1 MLSHFGR
8 VWLFPI
14 PWIVVH
20 QAPLSMGF
28 FRQEECPWLGL
39 PCPPAG
45 DLLDPGIKPGSPA
58 LLADSLLSELPGK
71 PYVGHEPIM
80 PHCIFY
86 GVDQSF
92 PFQGSS
98 KGIFPTQGL
107 NPGLL
112 SLLHWPVCSLP
123 LAPSWKPLYTHYLIE
138 ILQQPYA
145 YPHFQRRK
153 WRLRKVEGTLGPH
166 DQCKGEPEFVSRKIW
181 TPKIAFFMPGLGSGG
196 NRRHGEEWK
205 RDTSF

>member
-1 MLSHFGR
+1 MYVHAKSLWSCLTLS
-8 VWLFPI
+8 I
-14 PWIVVH
+14 PCIVVH

-39 PCPPAG
+39 PCPPPG

-71 PYVGHEPIM
+71 PCVGHEPTI

-86 GVDQSF
+86 GVYQSF
-92 PFQGSS
+92 PFQGFS

-153 WRLRKVEGTLGPH
+153 
-166 DQCKGEPEFVSRKIW
+166 
-181 TPKIAFFMPGLGSGG
+181 
-196 NRRHGEEWK
+196 
-205 RDTSF
+205 